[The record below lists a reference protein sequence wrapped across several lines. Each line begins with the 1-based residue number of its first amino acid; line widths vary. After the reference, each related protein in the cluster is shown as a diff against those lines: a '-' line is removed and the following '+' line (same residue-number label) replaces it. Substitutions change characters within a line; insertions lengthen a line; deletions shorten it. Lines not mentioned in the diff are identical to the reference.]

1 MDSFDNK
8 VNKMQRE
15 INEIK
20 HNIDTMRTKNHHAMN
35 SIVNSI
41 NSLSKQNSTRTLSTN
56 SNRVFSQENN
66 FPKENKKIKL
76 TKTHSGYNIR
86 NCLLKNDMENKIQKE
101 FSRPCKCDIKTD
113 LNNINFTS
121 RNTTNVYTS
130 KNISKPQQKINIQT
144 SVSPKTYAFP
154 PKNGRNDNYFFPQTT
169 TNGSINTNMYTKRK
183 VNAFNTACTFQKDS
197 IDYKKIVNDVLNVLN
212 SNKEEMFFTRDVKAE
227 DLMTE
232 VNNYVNIQK
241 ENTKF
246 INKLTL
252 LYKQRNKVKSNE
264 DVPLD
269 TIYNWVVDE
278 KSEQSDTDRLFEK
291 YNTNSN
297 KYKEFC
303 DSIIRE
309 HNLYSFDDMKN
320 YVCEAL
326 EKRNKNEKFVIGMKK
341 ILCEE
346 YAKKAFTTGNKSSG
360 LPSSNSKSNTNTK
373 KKH

>member
-56 SNRVFSQENN
+56 SNRVLSQENN

-113 LNNINFTS
+113 FNNINFTS

-130 KNISKPQQKINIQT
+130 KNISKPEQKINIQT

-169 TNGSINTNMYTKRK
+169 TNGSVNTNMYTKRK

-341 ILCEE
+341 ILC
-346 YAKKAFTTGNKSSG
+346 KSMYRYI
-360 LPSSNSKSNTNTK
+360 
-373 KKH
+373 